1 MKKIFFALSIFVCSS
16 HSNSFNILDIGFDIG
31 LDFEARLIAG
41 LDPATRRLIEK
52 MPEKIREEVIQ
63 TLIDG
68 LPLVDKSIHSY
79 IDKIDHVTFNRIEQT
94 RCSASGLIQQ
104 VPADLKE
111 VILGIEATPIM
122 NIVKKYN
129 ALDQKITKNSSPD
142 FYRIQYIE
150 YKASA
155 DKTVCQFPP
164 QSQQW
169 NFVQEYADKSL
180 DRFNIWNR
188 LHQKCNN
195 LYDCYAKLHQ
205 DISSFLKQ
213 SNPQDLKTGEVQAQE
228 RFTKLPTPSRF
239 NSQYA
244 PEGIFFKKIAITKAE
259 THLAE
264 LFSIYDQVNIIR
276 TVREEKE
283 RKDQQANKMLE
294 AHAASFQANQQKITD
309 VYNTRGDTVKRLIH
323 AKDQLLA
330 LKKLNTLLI
339 PKIKEAETLT
349 PFETTKTRTKNFLQE
364 IDTSNSQVDLHI
376 KSIDESIKII
386 YKIIDRDPPI
396 CKNPK
401 YC

>member
-41 LDPATRRLIEK
+41 LDPATRRLIEE

-104 VPADLKE
+104 VPDDLKE

-129 ALDQKITKNSSPD
+129 NLDQKFTQKSPPT
-142 FYRIQYIE
+142 FYKIQYLE
-150 YKASA
+150 YTASA
-155 DKTVCQFPP
+155 DKTACQFRP

-205 DISSFLKQ
+205 DINSFLKQ
-213 SNPQDLKTGEVQAQE
+213 SNPQDLKTGQVQAKE

-244 PEGIFFKKIAITKAE
+244 PQGGIFVKKIAITEAE
-259 THLAE
+259 THLVE

-276 TVREEKE
+276 TEREEKE

-294 AHAASFQANQQKITD
+294 AHTASFQANQQKITD
-309 VYNTRGDTVKRLIH
+309 VYNTRKYTVKQLIN
-323 AKDQLLA
+323 AKEQLLA

-339 PKIKEAETLT
+339 PKIQEAETLT
-349 PFETTKTRTKNFLQE
+349 PFETTKTRTKNLLQE

-376 KSIDESIKII
+376 KSIDKR
-386 YKIIDRDPPI
+386 IDRYPPI